1 MQSPHF
7 LARGFDLGFYHL
19 GTVNV
24 SLAPCR
30 YRVATARHTFRNV
43 KWHPMEP
50 AEDFS
55 FFDVRLLRPDGQAIA
70 GSIYYPHPETKPE
83 HFQPPDTLELLL
95 PFVEDLSCGMELRL
109 EIPTAQMV
117 IEVPTPWPEI
127 NSSSKITGGKIT

>member
-24 SLAPCR
+24 SIAPCC
-30 YRVATARHTFRNV
+30 YRVAKARHTFRNV

-55 FFDVRLLRPDGQAIA
+55 FFDVRLLRPDGQSIA

-83 HFQPPDTLELLL
+83 HFQQPDVLELLL
-95 PFVEDLSCGMELRL
+95 PFVDGLSRGAELSLR
-109 EIPTAQMV
+109 IPAEQMV
-117 IEVPTPWPEI
+117 IE
-127 NSSSKITGGKIT
+127 SSDRENENKSIVEN